1 MSAKDRA
8 INDQCFVA
16 ERATANILLHVTNV
30 CGMCYHDLHEG
41 EAVYYDMQEY
51 RYLCENCAAILSEQ
65 MNEACEIEE
74 EQAGL
79 F

>member
-1 MSAKDRA
+1 MT
-8 INDQCFVA
+8 INDQCFIA
-16 ERATANILLHVTNV
+16 QTATNKILLRVTNV
-30 CGMCYHDLHEG
+30 CAMCYADLHEG

-51 RYLCENCAAILSEQ
+51 RYLCERCASELSEQ
-65 MNEACEIEE
+65 MNDACEIEE